1 MGDAVFGCSGLC
13 MASGSTLYFYALFG
27 QNHRPD
33 KPRMNS
39 YMDICLEVIFP
50 AIDEINTTLP
60 ADRRLLKSR
69 DTLLMG
75 SGVRLDSIQLTAV
88 ILTVEEILCEKTGL
102 DIALIT
108 ETAMARSISPFGSV
122 MLLAAYIEEL
132 LAQTSA

>member
-1 MGDAVFGCSGLC
+1 
-13 MASGSTLYFYALFG
+13 
-27 QNHRPD
+27 
-33 KPRMNS
+33 
-39 YMDICLEVIFP
+39 MDICIEVIFP

-60 ADRRLLKSR
+60 ADRQLLKSR

-75 SGVRLDSIQLTAV
+75 PGVRLDSIQLTAV
-88 ILTVEEILCEKTGL
+88 ILTVEEILCEKTGV

-108 ETAMARSISPFGSV
+108 ETAMARLISPFASV

>member
-1 MGDAVFGCSGLC
+1 
-13 MASGSTLYFYALFG
+13 
-27 QNHRPD
+27 
-33 KPRMNS
+33 
-39 YMDICLEVIFP
+39 MDICLEVIFP

-60 ADRRLLKSR
+60 ADRRLLKSK

-75 SGVRLDSIQLTAV
+75 PVVRLDSIQLTAV